1 MCQGQP
7 TASVSC
13 GSEESEEHPKEI
25 EIRVIY
31 WLTTQLPF
39 YKETV
44 HYDVLQ
50 YPSTAITTATRTVS
64 NNATALDML
73 SYTSLIPSAQA
84 APSGPYIIS
93 EVGAVYGT
101 IEEIG
106 TATITY
112 PTPYA
117 LIVNRVHVHQ
127 MGMCEDG
134 TEFSTSAWFN
144 QPAPIPLPT
153 TLAYQNMSAEV
164 NLTIPDFND
173 AFHSLHPRL
182 SYCSFS
188 SFSGQPLPKIVVD
201 TASARATSASTVTTT
216 GKAMVQSAAA
226 AAATTTTAGDARL
239 SSAAAEI
246 ASLASYIA
254 CGLGGSCGSAAAAR
268 STSVA
273 GGATDSHGNTYFFAP
288 AAAASTAPTVATL
301 GRGDVPLY
309 TADNGAVVV
318 PVWRTL
324 SAGAAAATVG
334 DAVMSHATWR
344 EIIVM
349 K

>member
-1 MCQGQP
+1 MARQP
-7 TASVSC
+7 CKAPPTRPGDAQ
-13 GSEESEEHPKEI
+13 
-25 EIRVIY
+25 
-31 WLTTQLPF
+31 LT
-39 YKETV
+39 
-44 HYDVLQ
+44 
-50 YPSTAITTATRTVS
+50 
-64 NNATALDML
+64 L
-73 SYTSLIPSAQA
+73 SSRR
-84 APSGPYIIS
+84 
-93 EVGAVYGT
+93 
-101 IEEIG
+101 
-106 TATITY
+106 TY

-182 SYCSFS
+182 GYCSFS

-201 TASARATSASTVTTT
+201 TASTRATSASTVTTT
-216 GKAMVQSAAA
+216 GKAMVQSA

-254 CGLGGSCGSAAAAR
+254 CGLGGSCGSSAAAAR

-334 DAVMSHATWR
+334 DAVMSVGTGGAVVVDGNTVARGKAVGTGAPGTTEVNSRSVASKSGGLVGSVVAQQSTGAVGEVRKMRR
-344 EIIVM
+344 ELLAVLGLVLILILL
-349 K
+349 